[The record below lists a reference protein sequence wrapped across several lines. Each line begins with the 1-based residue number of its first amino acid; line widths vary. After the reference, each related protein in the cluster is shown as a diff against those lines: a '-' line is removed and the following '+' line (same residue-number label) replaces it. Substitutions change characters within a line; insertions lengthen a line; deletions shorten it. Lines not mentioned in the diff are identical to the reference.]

1 MEVQRGF
8 RGLVVAVWQNLQV
21 EAAAAGDGRG
31 FRWRFGRS
39 CLPESAGGGGSCR
52 LLAEAV
58 GGGLALAVCHN
69 LQVEAAPAG
78 CWQRL

>member
-1 MEVQRGF
+1 MEVWCQLSARICRWKCRLLAEALGG
-8 RGLVVAVWQNLQV
+8 GL
-21 EAAAAGDGRG
+21 AG
-31 FRWRFGRS
+31 S
-39 CLPESAGGGGSCR
+39 CLPESAGGGGTCR